1 MKIQDKI
8 STQEF
13 KGLKIKK
20 NILKDLDNICTNHEK
35 LLRQNVNGRDEF
47 VSNYGMVLPKRMLQK
62 VADNQKKNKIT
73 DIVFGYFRFGLNP
86 FKKKEA
92 GIAIQKGHKTLLKEK
107 LDTSVYFEKKQELA
121 VDFSGYKV
129 RSNLYDKFSQAED
142 IANHIEKFSQKL

>member
-92 GIAIQKGHKTLLKEK
+92 GIAIQKGHM
-107 LDTSVYFEKKQELA
+107 
-121 VDFSGYKV
+121 
-129 RSNLYDKFSQAED
+129 
-142 IANHIEKFSQKL
+142 